1 MLALR
6 SSLLN
11 NDTCMSPTLTRS
23 RLIALAGAGLLAA
36 RRSAAQTGARM
47 HQRRI
52 PTSGEMLPVV
62 GVGTW
67 RTFDVGGKPEDRAP
81 LAEVLRRLFEAG
93 GSVIDT
99 SPMYG
104 SAEAVVGDLL
114 SAAATRDKAFIATK
128 VWTTGRD
135 SGLAQMRAS
144 LRLLKTDRIDLMQI
158 HNLVDW
164 RAHLPSL
171 RAWKAEGRIRYL
183 GITHYTQSAHDELES
198 VMRAEKW
205 DFVQINYALDDR
217 AVERRLLPLAAERG
231 IAVIVNQPFG
241 GGGLLRKL
249 SGRKLPDWAGEIG
262 ATSWAQILLKFV
274 LANPAVTCV
283 IPGTSKP
290 EHMTDNLQAG
300 FGTYPDAAL
309 LKRMIADVQV

>member
-1 MLALR
+1 MG
-6 SSLLN
+6 
-11 NDTCMSPTLTRS
+11 
-23 RLIALAGAGLLAA
+23 LAGAGLLLAGHA
-36 RRSAAQTGARM
+36 VAQTGVRM
-47 HQRRI
+47 HQRKI
-52 PTSGEMLPVV
+52 PASGELLPVV

-67 RTFDVGGKPEDRAP
+67 RTFDVGAKPEDRAP
-81 LAEVLRRLFEAG
+81 LAEVLRLLFEAG
-93 GSVIDT
+93 GSAIDT

-114 SAAATRDKAFIATK
+114 AAANARAKAFIATK

-135 SGLAQMRAS
+135 AGIAQMRNS

-164 RAHLPSL
+164 RAHMPTL

-183 GITHYTQSAHDELES
+183 GITHYTQSAHGELES
-198 VMRAEKW
+198 VMRTEKW
-205 DFVQINYALDDR
+205 DFVQLNYALDDR
-217 AVERRLLPLAAERG
+217 AVERTLLPLAAERG

-249 SGRKLPDWAGEIG
+249 SSRKLPDWAGEIG
-262 ATSWAQILLKFV
+262 VTSWAQLLLKFV

-283 IPGTSKP
+283 IPGTGKP
-290 EHMTDNLQAG
+290 AHMTDNLQAG
-300 FGTYPDAAL
+300 FGIYPDAAL
-309 LKRMIADVQV
+309 LKRMLAEISV

>member
-1 MLALR
+1 
-6 SSLLN
+6 
-11 NDTCMSPTLTRS
+11 MSLTRS
-23 RLIALAGAGLLAA
+23 ALLGLAGATVLAA
-36 RRSAAQTGARM
+36 GRAAAQPGARM
-47 HQRRI
+47 HQRKI
-52 PTSGEMLPVV
+52 PASDEMLPVV

-67 RTFDVGGKPEDRAP
+67 RTFDVGARPANRAP
-81 LAEVLRRLFEAG
+81 LAEVLRLLFDAG
-93 GSVIDT
+93 GSAIDT

-114 SAAATRDKAFIATK
+114 SAANTRAKAFIATK

-135 SGLAQMRAS
+135 NGLTQMRNS

-164 RAHLPSL
+164 RAHLPTL
-171 RAWKAEGRIRYL
+171 QAWKAEGRIRYL

-205 DFVQINYALDDR
+205 DFVQVNYALDDR
-217 AVERRLLPLAAERG
+217 AVERSLLPLAAERG

-249 SGRKLPDWAGEIG
+249 LSRKLPEWAGETG
-262 ATSWAQILLKFV
+262 ATSWAQLLLKFV

-283 IPGTSKP
+283 IPGTGKP
-290 EHMTDNLQAG
+290 EHMADNLRAG
-300 FGTYPDAAL
+300 FGVYPDAAL
-309 LKRMIADVQV
+309 LKRMIAEIDV

>member
-1 MLALR
+1 MG
-6 SSLLN
+6 
-11 NDTCMSPTLTRS
+11 
-23 RLIALAGAGLLAA
+23 IAGAGLLVAGNG
-36 RRSAAQTGARM
+36 AAQSGARM

-52 PTSGEMLPVV
+52 PSSGETLPVV

-67 RTFDVGGKPEDRAP
+67 RTFDAGGKPEDRAP
-81 LAEVLRRLFEAG
+81 LAEVLRLLFEAG

-114 SAAATRDKAFIATK
+114 AAANARATAFIATK
-128 VWTTGRD
+128 IWTTGRD
-135 SGLAQMRAS
+135 NGVAQMRNS
-144 LRLLKTDRIDLMQI
+144 MRLLKTDRIDLMQI

-164 RAHLPSL
+164 RAHLPTL
-171 RAWKAEGRIRYL
+171 RAWKSDGRIRYL
-183 GITHYTQSAHDELES
+183 GVTHYTQSAHDELES

-217 AVERRLLPLAAERG
+217 AVERKLLPLAADRG

-249 SGRKLPDWAGEIG
+249 MSRKLPDWAGEIG
-262 ATSWAQILLKFV
+262 VASWPQLLLKFV

-290 EHMTDNLQAG
+290 EHMKDNLQAG
-300 FGTYPDAAL
+300 FGAYPDATL
-309 LKRMIADVQV
+309 LKKMIAEIVV

>member
-1 MLALR
+1 M
-6 SSLLN
+6 LN
-11 NDTCMSPTLTRS
+11 NETLMSHSLTRS
-23 RLIALAGAGLLAA
+23 RFMGIAGAGLLVAG
-36 RRSAAQTGARM
+36 SGAAQTGVRM
-47 HQRRI
+47 HQRKI
-52 PTSGEMLPVV
+52 PSSGEMMPVV

-67 RTFDVGGKPEDRAP
+67 RTFDAGAKPEDRAP
-81 LAEVLRRLFEAG
+81 LAEVLRLLFEAG

-114 SAAATRDKAFIATK
+114 SAANSRAKAFIATK

-135 SGLAQMRAS
+135 NGIAQMRNS
-144 LRLLKTDRIDLMQI
+144 MRLLKIDQIDLMQI

-164 RAHLPSL
+164 RAHMPTL

-198 VMRAEKW
+198 VMRSEKW

-217 AVERRLLPLAAERG
+217 AVEKTLLPLANQRG

-249 SGRKLPDWAGEIG
+249 MSRKLPEWAGEIG
-262 ATSWAQILLKFV
+262 VTSWAQLLLKFV

-290 EHMTDNLQAG
+290 EHMKDNLQAG
-300 FGTYPDAAL
+300 FGVYPDAAL
-309 LKRMIADVQV
+309 LKRMIAEISV

>member
-1 MLALR
+1 MG
-6 SSLLN
+6 
-11 NDTCMSPTLTRS
+11 
-23 RLIALAGAGLLAA
+23 IAAGAGLLAA
-36 RRSAAQTGARM
+36 GQGTAQAGVRM

-52 PTSGEMLPVV
+52 PSSGELLPVV

-67 RTFDVGGKPEDRAP
+67 RTFDVGAKPEDRAP
-81 LAEVLRRLFEAG
+81 LAEVLRLLFAAG

-114 SAAATRDKAFIATK
+114 SAAGSRSSAFIATK

-135 SGLAQMRAS
+135 SGVAQMRKS
-144 LRLLKTDRIDLMQI
+144 MGLLRTDRIDLMQI

-164 RAHLPSL
+164 RAHLPTL

-241 GGGLLRKL
+241 GGGLLRRLL
-249 SGRKLPDWAGEIG
+249 SRKLPDWAGEIG
-262 ATSWAQILLKFV
+262 ATSWAQLLLKFV

-283 IPGTSKP
+283 IPGTGKP
-290 EHMTDNLQAG
+290 EHMADNLQAG
-300 FGTYPDAAL
+300 FGVYPDAAL
-309 LKRMIADVQV
+309 LRKMIAEIAA

>member
-1 MLALR
+1 
-6 SSLLN
+6 
-11 NDTCMSPTLTRS
+11 MSLTRS
-23 RLIALAGAGLLAA
+23 ALLGLAGATVLAA
-36 RRSAAQTGARM
+36 GRAAAQPEARM
-47 HQRRI
+47 HQRKI
-52 PTSGEMLPVV
+52 PSSDEMLPVV

-67 RTFDVGGKPEDRAP
+67 RTFDVGARPANRAP
-81 LAEVLRRLFEAG
+81 LAEVLRLLFDAG
-93 GSVIDT
+93 GSAIDT

-114 SAAATRDKAFIATK
+114 SAANSRAKAFIATK

-135 SGLAQMRAS
+135 NGLTQMRNS

-164 RAHLPSL
+164 RAHLPTL
-171 RAWKAEGRIRYL
+171 QAWKAEGRIRYL

-198 VMRAEKW
+198 VMRSEKW
-205 DFVQINYALDDR
+205 DFVQVNYALDDR
-217 AVERRLLPLAAERG
+217 AVERTLLPLATERG

-249 SGRKLPDWAGEIG
+249 LSRKLPEWAAEIG
-262 ATSWAQILLKFV
+262 ATSWAQLLLKFV

-283 IPGTSKP
+283 IPGTGKP
-290 EHMTDNLQAG
+290 EHMADNLRAG
-300 FGTYPDAAL
+300 FGVYPDATL
-309 LKRMIADVQV
+309 LKRMIAEIDV

>member
-1 MLALR
+1 MG
-6 SSLLN
+6 
-11 NDTCMSPTLTRS
+11 
-23 RLIALAGAGLLAA
+23 IAAGAGLLVAGHG
-36 RRSAAQTGARM
+36 AAQTGVRM
-47 HQRRI
+47 HQRKI
-52 PTSGEMLPVV
+52 PLSAEMLPVV

-67 RTFDVGGKPEDRAP
+67 RTFDVGAKPEDRAP
-81 LAEVLRRLFEAG
+81 LAEVLRLLFAAG

-114 SAAATRDKAFIATK
+114 SAAAARSKAFIATK

-135 SGLAQMRAS
+135 RGIAQMRNS
-144 LRLLKTDRIDLMQI
+144 MRLLKTDRIDLMQI

-164 RAHLPSL
+164 RAHLPAL

-249 SGRKLPDWAGEIG
+249 MNRKLPDWAGEIG
-262 ATSWAQILLKFV
+262 VTSWAQLLLKFV

-283 IPGTSKP
+283 VPGTGKP
-290 EHMTDNLQAG
+290 EHMADNLQAG
-300 FGTYPDAAL
+300 FGVYPDAAL
-309 LKRMIADVQV
+309 LKKMIAEIQV

>member
-1 MLALR
+1 MG
-6 SSLLN
+6 
-11 NDTCMSPTLTRS
+11 
-23 RLIALAGAGLLAA
+23 IAAGAGLLVAGHG
-36 RRSAAQTGARM
+36 AAQTGVRM

-52 PTSGEMLPVV
+52 PSSSEMLPVV

-67 RTFDVGGKPEDRAP
+67 RTFDVGAKPEERTP
-81 LAEVLRRLFEAG
+81 LAEALRLLFAAG

-114 SAAATRDKAFIATK
+114 SAAAARSKAFIATK

-135 SGLAQMRAS
+135 RGITQMRNS
-144 LRLLKTDRIDLMQI
+144 MRLLETDRIDLMQI

-164 RAHLPSL
+164 RAHLPTL
-171 RAWKAEGRIRYL
+171 LAWKAEGRIRYL

-198 VMRAEKW
+198 VMRSEKW

-241 GGGLLRKL
+241 GGGLLRRL
-249 SGRKLPDWAGEIG
+249 MNRKLPDWAGEVG

-274 LANPAVTCV
+274 LANPTVTCV
-283 IPGTSKP
+283 VPGTGKP
-290 EHMTDNLQAG
+290 EHMADNLQAG
-300 FGTYPDAAL
+300 FGVYPDAAL
-309 LKRMIADVQV
+309 LKKMIAEVAA

>member
-1 MLALR
+1 MG
-6 SSLLN
+6 
-11 NDTCMSPTLTRS
+11 
-23 RLIALAGAGLLAA
+23 IAAGAGLLAA
-36 RRSAAQTGARM
+36 GQGTAQTGVRM

-52 PTSGEMLPVV
+52 PSSGEMLPVV

-67 RTFDVGGKPEDRAP
+67 RTFDVGAKPEDRAP
-81 LAEVLRRLFEAG
+81 LAEVLRLLFAAG

-114 SAAATRDKAFIATK
+114 SAAGSRSSAFIATK

-135 SGLAQMRAS
+135 SGVAQMRKS
-144 LRLLKTDRIDLMQI
+144 MGLLRTDRIDLMQI

-164 RAHLPSL
+164 RAHLPTL
-171 RAWKAEGRIRYL
+171 RAWKAEGRIRHL

-241 GGGLLRKL
+241 GGGLLRRLL
-249 SGRKLPDWAGEIG
+249 SRKLPDWAGEIG
-262 ATSWAQILLKFV
+262 ATSWAQLLLKFV

-283 IPGTSKP
+283 IPGTGKP
-290 EHMTDNLQAG
+290 EHMADNLQAG
-300 FGTYPDAAL
+300 FGVYPDAAL
-309 LKRMIADVQV
+309 LRKMIAEIAA

>member
-1 MLALR
+1 
-6 SSLLN
+6 
-11 NDTCMSPTLTRS
+11 
-23 RLIALAGAGLLAA
+23 
-36 RRSAAQTGARM
+36 M
-47 HQRRI
+47 HQRKI
-52 PTSGEMLPVV
+52 PSSGEMLPVV

-67 RTFDVGGKPEDRAP
+67 RTFDVGGKPEERAP

-104 SAEAVVGDLL
+104 AAEAVVGDLL
-114 SAAATRDKAFIATK
+114 SASDTRAKAFIATK
-128 VWTTGRD
+128 VWTSGRD
-135 SGLAQMRAS
+135 RGITQMRNS
-144 LRLLKTDRIDLMQI
+144 MRLLKTDRIDLMQI

-164 RAHLPSL
+164 RAHLPTL
-171 RAWKAEGRIRYL
+171 RAWKDEGRLRYL

-217 AVERRLLPLAAERG
+217 AVERRLLPLATERG

-249 SGRKLPDWAGEIG
+249 IGRPLPDWAAEIG

-274 LANPAVTCV
+274 LAHPAVTCV
-283 IPGTSKP
+283 IPGTGKP

-300 FGTYPDAAL
+300 FGVYPDAAL
-309 LKRMIADVQV
+309 LKKMVAEIAV